1 PVIDGTKGT
10 PFDLQNTPA
19 DTPKNTLSINGI
31 TSAQTYEMDI
41 ENFSIQIYRDDGS
54 IMLSNDD
61 VSSYVYFPVGYN
73 GGKVVIPDAPITAGK
88 TVKIVANNAGRISVE
103 PASDNV
109 LVNGRPST
117 TTTDTSLTLVQTG
130 SDGKT
135 WVTA

>member
-1 PVIDGTKGT
+1 
-10 PFDLQNTPA
+10 
-19 DTPKNTLSINGI
+19 
-31 TSAQTYEMDI
+31 M
-41 ENFSIQIYRDDGS
+41 
-54 IMLSNDD
+54 
-61 VSSYVYFPVGYN
+61 YFPVGYN